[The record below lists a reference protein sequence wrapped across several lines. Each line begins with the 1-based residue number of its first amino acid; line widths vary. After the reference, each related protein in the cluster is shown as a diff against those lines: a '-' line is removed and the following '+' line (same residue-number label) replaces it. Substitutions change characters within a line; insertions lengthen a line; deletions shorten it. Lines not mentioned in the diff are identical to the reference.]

1 MLLLLASS
9 HAMPRQKQRERESHL
24 GSGGRRGGARE
35 ETEQV
40 SVGGL
45 PASQPFD
52 AASTATIS
60 PTDGYCCTH
69 GGAQSEIREDS
80 CRGQGSPPRPPRRFF
95 IPPTPS
101 VVRLSVLSSPVPT
114 LTLPSRPPPRTRQV
128 LLPPL
133 TSTLH
138 FQLILSYPSASLLG
152 LLQVQIRLD

>member
-1 MLLLLASS
+1 
-9 HAMPRQKQRERESHL
+9 MPCQDKSRERERERERESERA
-24 GSGGRRGGARE
+24 SGGRRGGARE

-52 AASTATIS
+52 AASTAAIS

-69 GGAQSEIREDS
+69 GVAQSEIRGEDS

-95 IPPTPS
+95 IPPPHAIPCPS
-101 VVRLSVLSSPVPT
+101 LRPLLPT
-114 LTLPSRPPPRTRQV
+114 LALPSRPPPRTRQV

-152 LLQVQIRLD
+152 PLQVQIRLD